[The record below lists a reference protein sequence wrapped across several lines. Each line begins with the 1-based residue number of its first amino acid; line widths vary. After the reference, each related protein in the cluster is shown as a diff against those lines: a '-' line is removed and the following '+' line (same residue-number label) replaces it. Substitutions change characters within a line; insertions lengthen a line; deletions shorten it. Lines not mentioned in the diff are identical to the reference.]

1 MFTISDGQGKAYCDG
16 VSRRDFLKVGA
27 LGMGG
32 LSLPGLLQAEKISGM
47 RNPQKAIIMVYLAGG
62 P

>member
-32 LSLPGLLQAEKISGM
+32 LSLPGLLQAEA
-47 RNPQKAIIMVYLAGG
+47 PQVSTPTRAWSLSR
-62 P
+62 